1 MLLISKK
8 KRAWAA
14 VMYQAAI
21 TGIKER
27 RPSVIMA
34 WGHGPRLKR
43 INRHQRRHIRTTTE
57 ASHSLRSACCDGSW
71 QNRQQGEREAKNKK
85 RTRPLKQ
92 REKGS
97 PRRSRASTICLGRRS
112 CCHISAPH
120 GSCPCL
126 ATAISIN
133 ATPSRQQ
140 VLLPHLCPTW
150 ILSPVWPQL
159 SVS

>member
-97 PRRSRASTICLGRRS
+97 PRRSRASTVCLGRRS

-120 GSCPCL
+120 GPTWLLSPRL
-126 ATAISIN
+126 ATAVSIL
-133 ATPSRQQ
+133 TS
-140 VLLPHLCPTW
+140 
-150 ILSPVWPQL
+150 
-159 SVS
+159 